1 MSEAK
6 NVREKAEGRDGKRVC
21 LNTLFENT
29 SGARCSLSRAK
40 AHMAGFSEARR
51 LRLLLTHLE
60 PGVAAEGAAAGIEG
74 SACAASSSPPV
85 PSRTLPRFDTVSMEH
100 YLDDLRSLKIEVYEL
115 YRQHPE
121 LLPPVEEG
129 MSKGKSPT
137 PADNLFC
144 LMASSFSRARLRN
157 VPRF

>member
-1 MSEAK
+1 M
-6 NVREKAEGRDGKRVC
+6 
-21 LNTLFENT
+21 
-29 SGARCSLSRAK
+29 
-40 AHMAGFSEARR
+40 
-51 LRLLLTHLE
+51 
-60 PGVAAEGAAAGIEG
+60 AAEGEAAGLEG

-137 PADNLFC
+137 PANNLTR
-144 LMASSFSRARLRN
+144 LMASSYSRARLRS
-157 VPRF
+157 VHSFDS